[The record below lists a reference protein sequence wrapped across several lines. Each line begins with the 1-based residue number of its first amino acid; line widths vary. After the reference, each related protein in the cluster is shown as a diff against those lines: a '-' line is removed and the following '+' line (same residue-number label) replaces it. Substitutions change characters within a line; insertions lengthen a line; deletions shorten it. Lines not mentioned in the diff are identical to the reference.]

1 MSINCS
7 EKLLQLFNAHRKLLS
22 KTNGHKRVLTHEDT
36 MEYLLKN
43 SPMARQAEQFVKNE
57 DQSYETLVPQVKK

>member
-7 EKLLQLFNAHRKLLS
+7 QELLQLFNAHRKVLS
-22 KTNGHKRVLTHEDT
+22 KTNGNKKTLTHEDT

-43 SPMARQAEQFVKNE
+43 NPMATQAEQFVKNE
-57 DQSYETLVPQVKK
+57 NDFCDKLTPREKQ